1 MLRLYNALLT
11 ASSLRPLKFPYL
23 TPLAPRSINGSR
35 HPNGGLAVIEDCC
48 LHPSFAQ
55 CILRKL
61 FSGCLRRL
69 CREFSNDSQKT
80 VQPDGC
86 TVLGEDDWFRFLFL
100 QPKFLSYFRYE
111 KEEVSKFSLDA
122 PDVPVHGP
130 QQFTGVMKL
139 FSFLRG

>member
-1 MLRLYNALLT
+1 MTVKKA
-11 ASSLRPLKFPYL
+11 
-23 TPLAPRSINGSR
+23 
-35 HPNGGLAVIEDCC
+35 
-48 LHPSFAQ
+48 
-55 CILRKL
+55 
-61 FSGCLRRL
+61 
-69 CREFSNDSQKT
+69 

-86 TVLGEDDWFRFLFL
+86 IPFWEKMTGSVF
-100 QPKFLSYFRYE
+100 YFYNQNSFHISAYE